1 MPSGSRRWC
10 LLVGLSALT
19 AVAALAVGCT
29 PPIKVSGF
37 APPSNVVSFTHPK
50 LADYPLRRIVV
61 LHFDNKTPSPDAGET
76 ISEFFYEEL
85 KLRTT
90 KIVLPPMPADY
101 SKLNLEI
108 PLGHRVG
115 GRLPPPKV
123 SPKAIE
129 GILEQLEPALREAI
143 AAEGRSPPS
152 EGLVPSGSG
161 LDAFII
167 PREIRLTEAEKAE
180 VSDRL
185 WVGDRLADG
194 LVVGV
199 IGRYRNRQGNSL
211 TVRNSAS
218 VAYDVYLLSTID
230 GAVLWQASFDETQVP
245 LFENIMLMDRFL
257 KGGGVWQTHDTL
269 ARIGMARV
277 LATFPGVSSPLSSAS
292 KPATAPVASRKP
304 QPIEPVTPSQ
314 AGERKGRQ
322 RIIFESIR

>member
-1 MPSGSRRWC
+1 MSDERQPSEQ
-10 LLVGLSALT
+10 
-19 AVAALAVGCT
+19 AASDTDDTVVT
-29 PPIKVSGF
+29 P
-37 APPSNVVSFTHPK
+37 
-50 LADYPLRRIVV
+50 
-61 LHFDNKTPSPDAGET
+61 
-76 ISEFFYEEL
+76 EL
-85 KLRTT
+85 PR
-90 KIVLPPMPADY
+90 
-101 SKLNLEI
+101 
-108 PLGHRVG
+108 
-115 GRLPPPKV
+115 
-123 SPKAIE
+123 
-129 GILEQLEPALREAI
+129 LREAI
-143 AAEGRSPPS
+143 AAEGRMAPS
-152 EGLVPSGSG
+152 EGHVASGSG

-180 VSDRL
+180 VPDRL

-211 TVRNSAS
+211 TVRDSAS

-277 LATFPGVSSPLSSAS
+277 LASFPGVSSPLSPAS

-314 AGERKGRQ
+314 AAEKKGRQ